1 MAQAGRP
8 IRVLVA
14 DDHPLYLEGLARA
27 IERAEDL
34 ELVGTCRNGADAL
47 DRIRDERPDVAV
59 LDLRMPRLT
68 AQEILEELAGDG
80 TATSVLILSAHTGGD
95 EVHECLSL
103 GAAGYIAKDSERG
116 DVCDAIRRIADGGTI
131 LSTDVQASVSAAL
144 RERHDRPHALLSPR
158 ETEVLGL
165 LAQGTTANEIAKT
178 LHLTTATVK
187 THLHRLYEK
196 LGVSDRG
203 AAVAEGMRRGLI
215 R

>member
-1 MAQAGRP
+1 MAQTGRP

-47 DRIRDERPDVAV
+47 QRIRDETPDVAV

-68 AQEILEELAGDG
+68 AQEILEELAGTG
-80 TATSVLILSAHTGGD
+80 AATSVLILSAHTGGD

-116 DVCDAIRRIADGGTI
+116 EVCEAIRRVADGRTI
-131 LSTDVQASVSAAL
+131 LSIDVQASVSAAL
-144 RERHDRPHALLSPR
+144 RERHDRGHALLSPR

-165 LAQGTTANEIAKT
+165 LAQGTTANEIART

-203 AAVAEGMRRGLI
+203 AAVARRSG
-215 R
+215 

>member
-27 IERAEDL
+27 IERAADL

-47 DRIRDERPDVAV
+47 RRIRDTNPDVAV

-68 AQEILEELAGDG
+68 AQEILEELA
-80 TATSVLILSAHTGGD
+80 ATDATCAVLILSAHTGGD

-103 GAAGYIAKDSERG
+103 GAAGYIAKDSDRG
-116 DVCDAIRRIADGGTI
+116 DVCDAIRRVADGRTI
-131 LSTDVQASVSAAL
+131 LSSEVQASVSAEL
-144 RERHDRPHALLSPR
+144 RKRRDRGHALLSPR
-158 ETEVLGL
+158 ETEVLGM
-165 LAQGTTANEIAKT
+165 LAQGTTANEIART

>member
-27 IERAEDL
+27 VERAEDL
-34 ELVGTCRNGADAL
+34 ELVGTCRDGADAL
-47 DRIRDERPDVAV
+47 RRIRDTAPDVAV

-68 AQEILEELAGDG
+68 AREILEELAATDAA
-80 TATSVLILSAHTGGD
+80 TAVLILSAHTGGD

-116 DVCDAIRRIADGGTI
+116 EVCEAIRRVAGGRPI
-131 LSTDVQASVSAAL
+131 LSIDVQASVSAEL
-144 RERHDRPHALLSPR
+144 RKRHDRGHALLSPR
-158 ETEVLGL
+158 ETEVLGM
-165 LAQGTTANEIAKT
+165 LAQGTTANEIART

>member
-47 DRIRDERPDVAV
+47 QRIRDQAPDVAV

-68 AQEILEELAGDG
+68 AQEILEELGGAA
-80 TATSVLILSAHTGGD
+80 TAVLVLSAHTGGD

-103 GAAGYIAKDSERG
+103 GAAGYIAKDSERA
-116 DVCDAIRRIADGGTI
+116 DVCEAIRRVAAGRTI
-131 LSTDVQASVSAAL
+131 LSSEVQASVSAEL
-144 RERHDRPHALLSPR
+144 RKRHDRGHALLSPR
-158 ETEVLGL
+158 ETEVLGM
-165 LAQGTTANEIAKT
+165 LAQGTTANEIART

-203 AAVAEGMRRGLI
+203 AAVAEGMRRGI
-215 R
+215 IS